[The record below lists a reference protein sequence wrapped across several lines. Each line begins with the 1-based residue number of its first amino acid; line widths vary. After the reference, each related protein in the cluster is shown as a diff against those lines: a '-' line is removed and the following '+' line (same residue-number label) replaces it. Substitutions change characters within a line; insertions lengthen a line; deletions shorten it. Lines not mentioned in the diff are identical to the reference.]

1 MIKNDRR
8 RYALGGSQFTSG
20 SGKSNETGF
29 YLILT
34 NSNQK
39 HQEFMT
45 KNYRDV
51 VATSSDRPFLI
62 YGLWTLI
69 NIISVFTI
77 LSPLNP
83 ASLFTKLI
91 LLISEMPLSLMMLT
105 LIWTVI
111 KMKTGSQNALEWHA
125 CEHKTFVLLRSDLDP
140 TIKNLKQCPPDN
152 IWCGGSYIMTVLEIY
167 LSSWIL
173 ILLITTFPKSSLANL
188 ISLALLIF
196 IASAHI
202 LFFLITSTP
211 LLKSKLLLPIT
222 ITLAKPAA
230 ILPLAMQRFFTTKEP
245 SNEKLQETIETLR
258 RFILTSKL

>member
-1 MIKNDRR
+1 
-8 RYALGGSQFTSG
+8 
-20 SGKSNETGF
+20 
-29 YLILT
+29 
-34 NSNQK
+34 
-39 HQEFMT
+39 MT
-45 KNYRDV
+45 KNYREV
-51 VATSSDRPFLI
+51 VDTSPDKSFAI
-62 YGLWTLI
+62 FGLWTII

-91 LLISEMPLSLMMLT
+91 LLISGMPLSLIMLNV
-105 LIWTVI
+105 IWTVI
-111 KMKTGSQNALEWHA
+111 KMKTGNQNALEWHA
-125 CEHKTFVLLRSDLDP
+125 CEHKSFVLLRSDLDP

-173 ILLITTFPKSSLANL
+173 ILLITTFLKSSLVNL

-202 LFFLITSTP
+202 LFLLISGVP
-211 LLKSKLLLPIT
+211 LLKSRMLLPIT
-222 ITLAKPAA
+222 IALAKPAA

-245 SNEKLQETIETLR
+245 SNEKLQETIEALR
-258 RFILTSKL
+258 SFILTSKL